1 VPSICSLV
9 TITHL
14 HSSTIGYLH
23 RGVDRR
29 RRACAVENTTKHRGV
44 VVWLWRATSVG
55 VGGREFDHHGQPF
68 FGVVQLQVGDLG
80 HLAQPVT
87 RRLQA
92 RGRLF
97 ESLPSRASSHH
108 TLFLQCEP

>member
-1 VPSICSLV
+1 LPSICSLV

-14 HSSTIGYLH
+14 HSSTVGYLH

-29 RRACAVENTTKHRGV
+29 RRACAVETRQSSAASLSGCGA
-44 VVWLWRATSVG
+44 WSVG

-87 RRLQA
+87 RRLQV

-97 ESLPSRASSHH
+97 ESLPGSASSRH